1 MLNIVKFVIISVIYG
16 YLVTVIYLIKFLA
29 DTAIGDFA
37 RITLKEYRNIVVV
50 GKALDVRSQNSL
62 GDRLMPELNWLDRKP
77 WVILLGVHYSKRVHL
92 WLEPDE
98 LDDRVALALV
108 LEIADLPGVGNTMKT
123 G

>member
-1 MLNIVKFVIISVIYG
+1 MKFVIISVIYG

-77 WVILLGVHYSKRVHL
+77 WVILLGVHDSEQVHVRP
-92 WLEPDE
+92 ESDE
-98 LDDRVALALV
+98 LDDRMVLALV
-108 LEIADLPGVGNTMKT
+108 LEIADFPGVCNTVKT